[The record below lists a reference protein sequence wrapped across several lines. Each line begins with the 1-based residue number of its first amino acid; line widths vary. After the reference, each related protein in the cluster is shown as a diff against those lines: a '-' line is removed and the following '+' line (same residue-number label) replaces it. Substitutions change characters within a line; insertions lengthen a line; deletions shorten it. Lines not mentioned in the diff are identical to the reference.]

1 MVSNLMCLG
10 IVVFF
15 IGAILMRL
23 FIEEGRPDDED

>member
-1 MVSNLMCLG
+1 MVSNMLCLG

-23 FIEEGRPDDED
+23 FVEVGRPDDKD